1 MERRGRR
8 RKPRIH
14 ITAQKSLRRF
24 LSEGNVSGESLREA
38 ANLLRPH
45 CVAPFAGENLW
56 GCSGFLYRKLLKWA
70 AVDMSGGDVRLEEH
84 GGERKSRL
92 AKALVGYQFLL
103 AAEREHGDRLEP
115 VLLAQINPSDRFPI
129 FRPTGYGR
137 PTRLFYLFFLF
148 FFFKFFTLRWR
159 SSSGPSPFRIV

>member
-1 MERRGRR
+1 
-8 RKPRIH
+8 
-14 ITAQKSLRRF
+14 
-24 LSEGNVSGESLREA
+24 
-38 ANLLRPH
+38 
-45 CVAPFAGENLW
+45 
-56 GCSGFLYRKLLKWA
+56 
-70 AVDMSGGDVRLEEH
+70 MSGGDVRLEEH

-148 FFFKFFTLRWR
+148 F
-159 SSSGPSPFRIV
+159 SSSFSRLDGDRHLGLARFV